1 MLSLKVTILCLYE
14 ILKQYSDENHI
25 LSVDEI
31 RKKLKSVYGVEME
44 RRAVYR
50 NIDAL
55 REMNIEIEG
64 YMDNRTG
71 YYLVDRMFEPSDIR
85 LLCDAVAASDVISD
99 EMSKSII
106 EKLIST
112 QSVYERSMLKRLVYV
127 KDSNRSVNKNLFCNL
142 DILNVAI
149 NQGIKVSL
157 REVTKDYDM
166 HDSVSSEAIVIS
178 PYATFWAEGEY
189 YIIAVKEGGQELTHM
204 KVGKLTDIKLLEQP
218 VEMYFSGIN
227 PQEYAK
233 RCIMNKG
240 EHLIQ
245 YEIEI
250 TPGLWEDVVET
261 FGESIVVKGYNET
274 TIRLKINTIHSKIFG
289 YVTGHLDQCYVTAP
303 KEFREEIQKYV
314 YEAYNRYW

>member
-1 MLSLKVTILCLYE
+1 MVSSKVTILCLYE
-14 ILKQYSDENHI
+14 ILKRYSDENHI

-31 RKKLKSVYGVEME
+31 RKKLKLVYDVELE
-44 RRAVYR
+44 RRAIYR

-71 YYLVDRMFEPSDIR
+71 YYLVDRMFEPSDVR
-85 LLCDAVAASDVISD
+85 LLCDAVAASDMISD
-99 EMSKSII
+99 EMRKTIM
-106 EKLIST
+106 EKLINT
-112 QSVYERSMLKRLVYV
+112 QSVYERSMLKRLVFV

-157 REVTKDYDM
+157 REVAKDYDM
-166 HDSVSSEAIVIS
+166 QERVALEAIVIS

-189 YIIAVKEGGQELTHM
+189 YIIAMKEGGKELTHM
-204 KVGKLTDIKLLEQP
+204 NVGRLTDIKLLEQP
-218 VEMYFSGIN
+218 VEMYFDGVN

-233 RCIMNKG
+233 RYIIHKG
-240 EHLIQ
+240 ERLAC
-245 YEIEI
+245 YELEI
-250 TPGLWEDVVET
+250 VPGLWEDVVKN
-261 FGESIVVKGYNET
+261 FGESIVVKGYNEKT
-274 TIRLKINTIHSKIFG
+274 VRLKINTIHSKIFG
-289 YVTGHLDQCYVTAP
+289 YVTGHLDQCVVTSP
-303 KEFREEIQKYV
+303 KEFREEIQSYV